1 MFARLKEDMD
11 AILARDP
18 AARSRLEVF
27 LCYPG
32 FHAIATHRASHWL
45 WGKGFRLTAR
55 FLSHLA
61 KVFTGVEIHPG
72 ATIGRRVFIDH
83 ATGVVIGETAEVGD
97 DVTLYQGVTLG
108 GTSLHKGKRH
118 PTLGHGVIVGSGAQ
132 ILGPHTVGEGARIGA
147 NAVVLDEVPPGVT
160 VVGIPA
166 RMVMRKAKG
175 IEEDFCAYGV
185 PTEHLPDP
193 VVRTMDALRGQIS
206 ALMDRVETLEKEREA
221 GQGPTPG
228 AASGRGQR
236 LPHVISDNDEARRAA
251 DGGVSES
258 VSRDA
263 AEDASVSGSNAAS
276 PSGDRDEEERRAAS
290 GGQA

>member
-32 FHAIATHRASHWL
+32 FHAIATHRVTHWL
-45 WGKGFRLTAR
+45 WGRGFRLTAR

-61 KVFTGVEIHPG
+61 KIFTGVEIHPG
-72 ATIGRRVFIDH
+72 ARIGRRVFIDH
-83 ATGVVIGETAEVGD
+83 ATGVVIGETAEVGN

-118 PTLGHGVIVGSGAQ
+118 PTLGDGVIVGSGAQ
-132 ILGPHTVGEGARIGA
+132 ILGPHTVGEGARVGA

-166 RMVMRKAKG
+166 RMVMRKPKG
-175 IEEDFCAYGV
+175 IEEDFCAYGL

-193 VVRTMDALRGQIS
+193 VVRTMDALRAQIC
-206 ALMDRVETLEKEREA
+206 ALMDRVETLERDGAGAGIEA
-221 GQGPTPG
+221 GTAERAP
-228 AASGRGQR
+228 R
-236 LPHVISDNDEARRAA
+236 LPQVVADNSEAHRPTAEA
-251 DGGVSES
+251 GG
-258 VSRDA
+258 DA
-263 AEDASVSGSNAAS
+263 ATS
-276 PSGDRDEEERRAAS
+276 PTGDRDEEERRAAS
-290 GGQA
+290 GGRQA

>member
-32 FHAIATHRASHWL
+32 FHAIATHRVSHWL

-55 FLSHLA
+55 FVSHLA

-83 ATGVVIGETAEVGD
+83 ATGVVIGETAEVGN

-118 PTLGHGVIVGSGAQ
+118 PTLGDGVIVGSGAQ

-166 RMVMRKAKG
+166 RMVMRKPKG

-206 ALMDRVETLEKEREA
+206 ALMDRVETLEKEREGAPGPAPA
-221 GQGPTPG
+221 GV
-228 AASGRGQR
+228 SGRGQR
-236 LPHVISDNDEARRAA
+236 LPHV
-251 DGGVSES
+251 VSGS
-258 VSRDA
+258 GDA
-263 AEDASVSGSNAAS
+263 AEGSEGREPRAGVEDASVPGSDAAS
-276 PSGDRDEEERRAAS
+276 PVGERDEEERRAAS

>member
-32 FHAIATHRASHWL
+32 FHAIATHRITHWL

-55 FLSHLA
+55 FLSHVA
-61 KVFTGVEIHPG
+61 KVLSGVEIHPG

-118 PTLGHGVIVGSGAQ
+118 PTLGAGVIVGSGAQ
-132 ILGPHTVGEGARIGA
+132 ILGPHTVGEGARVGA

-185 PTEHLPDP
+185 PTEHMPDP
-193 VVRTMDALRGQIS
+193 VVRTMDALRGQIC
-206 ALMDRVETLEKEREA
+206 ALMDRVETLEKERVAAENPSRTSHVLGEA
-221 GQGPTPG
+221 VGPARIVEGPT
-228 AASGRGQR
+228 AVVAR
-236 LPHVISDNDEARRAA
+236 DEAEN
-251 DGGVSES
+251 V
-258 VSRDA
+258 
-263 AEDASVSGSNAAS
+263 SVSGGPAAAS
-276 PSGDRDEEERRAAS
+276 TEDRDEEKRHAVS
-290 GGQA
+290 GG

>member
-1 MFARLKEDMD
+1 MFGRLKEDMD

-32 FHAIATHRASHWL
+32 FHAIATHRITHWL

-55 FLSHLA
+55 FLSHVA
-61 KVFTGVEIHPG
+61 KVATGVEIHPG

-108 GTSLHKGKRH
+108 GTSLNKGKRH
-118 PTLGHGVIVGSGAQ
+118 PTLGNGVIVGSGAQ
-132 ILGPHTVGEGARIGA
+132 ILGSHTVGEGARVGA
-147 NAVVLDEVPPGVT
+147 NSVVLDEVPPGVT

-166 RMVMRKAKG
+166 RMVMRKPRG
-175 IEEDFCAYGV
+175 IEEDFCAYGL

-206 ALMDRVETLEKEREA
+206 ALMDRVETLEKDLADSRAGGGAGADAERRGQQRIPQVIEGGGSAAVTEA
-221 GQGPTPG
+221 GG
-228 AASGRGQR
+228 
-236 LPHVISDNDEARRAA
+236 
-251 DGGVSES
+251 
-258 VSRDA
+258 
-263 AEDASVSGSNAAS
+263 ASVAGDGAAS
-276 PSGDRDEEERRAAS
+276 PSRERDEEARQAAS

>member
-55 FLSHLA
+55 FFSHLA

-118 PTLGHGVIVGSGAQ
+118 PTLGDGVIVGSGAQ

-166 RMVMRKAKG
+166 RMVMRKPKG

-221 GQGPTPG
+221 SPGAVPG
-228 AASGRGQR
+228 AAPGRGQR
-236 LPHVISDNDEARRAA
+236 LPHV
-251 DGGVSES
+251 VSGS
-258 VSRDA
+258 GDA
-263 AEDASVSGSNAAS
+263 ATGAEEREPRTGVEDASVPGSDAAS
-276 PSGDRDEEERRAAS
+276 PVGERDEDERRAAS